1 MSPCAGVVHPLTM
14 PSMTWPPLSCQEPF
28 CLGMQVFLITSRN
41 ATIRLVCSM
50 QEGTYTIGG
59 PCDPSAD
66 KACTPNAADGTTPL
80 NQTARCSFT
89 SILTSK
95 KPGNDSYDRL
105 MEHPYANDSAV
116 VSKPLFLL
124 DPCKAWMLIA
134 SVPGSVGSEHARA
147 CNSPGPSLCD
157 CMQE

>member
-1 MSPCAGVVHPLTM
+1 MFLAS
-14 PSMTWPPLSCQEPF
+14 SQNMTTRLMF
-28 CLGMQVFLITSRN
+28 CT
-41 ATIRLVCSM
+41 

-66 KACTPNAADGTTPL
+66 QACTPNAADGTTPL

-105 MEHPYANDSAV
+105 TENPYASDPAV
-116 VSKPLFLL
+116 VR
-124 DPCKAWMLIA
+124 
-134 SVPGSVGSEHARA
+134 EH
-147 CNSPGPSLCD
+147 L
-157 CMQE
+157 